1 MYYIGVLN
9 AQDPFN
15 TINYLTA
22 AVSTVIEST
31 LITAESATTEVES
44 VLDEVVV
51 EFELHA
57 VIVAVKAIANA
68 KITFFIFFFLF
79 GFIKKHIEFISIFVE
94 LRGFEPRC
102 CSANTKDSFTGL
114 FSFSKLTKYRVCSAT
129 PTRKL

>member
-1 MYYIGVLN
+1 MYYIGVLT

-22 AVSTVIEST
+22 AVSTAVEST
-31 LITAESATTEVES
+31 LTAAESTTTEVES

-68 KITFFIFFFLF
+68 KITFFI
-79 GFIKKHIEFISIFVE
+79 G
-94 LRGFEPRC
+94 
-102 CSANTKDSFTGL
+102 
-114 FSFSKLTKYRVCSAT
+114 
-129 PTRKL
+129 

>member
-1 MYYIGVLN
+1 MYYIGALN
-9 AQDPFN
+9 AQDPCN

-57 VIVAVKAIANA
+57 VIVAAKAIANA
-68 KITFFIFFFLF
+68 KITFFIFFIWF
-79 GFIKKHIEFISIFVE
+79 
-94 LRGFEPRC
+94 
-102 CSANTKDSFTGL
+102 
-114 FSFSKLTKYRVCSAT
+114 Y
-129 PTRKL
+129 